1 MPSIPGKQRRLLV
14 FCNHTKRFNH
24 RLFQPNCY
32 NKIQALY
39 CSSLN
44 HHVSDLLLQLS
55 PIIPCSNLTPQ
66 YTSFP
71 PINRKY
77 KLPTFL
83 NLLGLQTYHLLLDR
97 LLPIIT
103 SGVLSIAGVFYDIHT
118 YRHKHLLSI
127 SGQGQCQCATVI
139 KESFNIYIYKVYS
152 KNNDT
157 HYQYITKNLYYFVW
171 KHASN
176 DRLSLK

>member
-1 MPSIPGKQRRLLV
+1 MPSITGKQRRLLV

-44 HHVSDLLLQLS
+44 YHVSDLLLQLS

-118 YRHKHLLSI
+118 YT
-127 SGQGQCQCATVI
+127 QT
-139 KESFNIYIYKVYS
+139 FTIYISSGSVPVRYS
-152 KNNDT
+152 
-157 HYQYITKNLYYFVW
+157 YQRVVQYIYIKFTVEITIHIINI
-171 KHASN
+171 
-176 DRLSLK
+176 

>member
-1 MPSIPGKQRRLLV
+1 MPSITGKQRRLLV

-39 CSSLN
+39 CTSLN
-44 HHVSDLLLQLS
+44 YHVSDLLLQLS

-103 SGVLSIAGVFYDIHT
+103 SGVLSLAGVFYDIHT

-139 KESFNIYIYKVYS
+139 KESFNIYIKFIVE
-152 KNNDT
+152 
-157 HYQYITKNLYYFVW
+157 ITIHIINI
-171 KHASN
+171 
-176 DRLSLK
+176 